1 MRSYKAEWRKN
12 RQSPL
17 AHGNETQSSISSCFY
32 SSTQKRSN
40 IAKDRPHG
48 VDQKFVPILR
58 VCVRDRA
65 TRSEFPISIF
75 HFQLFLFQYS
85 KALQYRQGSAAWR
98 GSEIRSNSASLRP

>member
-65 TRSEFPISIF
+65 TRSEFRLEPAVSF
-75 HFQLFLFQYS
+75 FLGNLS
-85 KALQYRQGSAAWR
+85 LVGSQCTE
-98 GSEIRSNSASLRP
+98 GNSQVPLKP